1 MALAQSNA
9 AAPAMAPAIA
19 PAGAAMGILTALSLS
34 HMCNDMVQS
43 VAQAMYPTF
52 RDLYGLSFLQLG
64 LVTLAFQGTASI
76 LQPLVGYLTDR
87 RPTPLA
93 LPGAMAATFVGIV
106 CFALTRGYPLL
117 VASVAVIG
125 IGSAIFHP
133 EASRAAR
140 SASGGR
146 HGLAQSLFQLGGNFG
161 QAIGPLLVALIV
173 TPLGQ
178 TSALLFAGLALIAMY
193 LLARVSQWRVARM
206 AAQAAQP
213 KKPALANTLPRAVV
227 LRSLSILML
236 LVFSKVSYL
245 SGLGTYYAV
254 YLKDNFGLS
263 NQQAQLLLFVFLLAN
278 AAGTF
283 IGGPIGDRYGRK
295 FVIWASIVGVLP
307 FTLALPYLGLVGT
320 VICTICIGLVLA
332 SAFSAIVV
340 YAQELSP
347 GNVGMMAGL
356 FFGLSFGLGGVAAAV
371 LGWIADMTSLRLVY
385 QITAFLPFIGLLTA
399 FLPNVRTKPL

>member
-1 MALAQSNA
+1 MALAQSTA
-9 AAPAMAPAIA
+9 SAPPVTSAVA
-19 PAGAAMGILTALSLS
+19 PAGAAMGILAALSLS

-87 RPTPLA
+87 RPAPLA
-93 LPGAMAATFVGIV
+93 LPGAMAATFIGIV

-117 VASVAVIG
+117 VASVAIIG
-125 IGSAIFHP
+125 VGSAIFHP

-193 LLARVSQWRVARM
+193 LLTRVSRWRVARM

-213 KKPALANTLPRAVV
+213 KKTAPASTLPRGVV
-227 LRSLSILML
+227 LRSLAILML

-263 NQQAQLLLFVFLLAN
+263 NQQAQILLFVFLLAN

-283 IGGPIGDRYGRK
+283 LGGPIGDRYGRK

-307 FTLALPYLGLVGT
+307 FTLALPYLGLWGT

-347 GNVGMMAGL
+347 GNVGVIAGL

-399 FLPNVRTKPL
+399 FLPNVRQKPL

>member
-1 MALAQSNA
+1 M
-9 AAPAMAPAIA
+9 
-19 PAGAAMGILTALSLS
+19 
-34 HMCNDMVQS
+34 
-43 VAQAMYPTF
+43 
-52 RDLYGLSFLQLG
+52 
-64 LVTLAFQGTASI
+64 
-76 LQPLVGYLTDR
+76 
-87 RPTPLA
+87 
-93 LPGAMAATFVGIV
+93 
-106 CFALTRGYPLL
+106 
-117 VASVAVIG
+117 
-125 IGSAIFHP
+125 
-133 EASRAAR
+133 
-140 SASGGR
+140 
-146 HGLAQSLFQLGGNFG
+146 AQSLFQLGGNFG

-295 FVIWASIVGVLP
+295 FVIWLSIVGVLP
-307 FTLALPYLGLVGT
+307 FTLALPHANFEFTIALS
-320 VICTICIGLVLA
+320 VIIGLVLA

-340 YAQELSP
+340 YAQELVP
-347 GNVGMMAGL
+347 GNVGAIAGL
-356 FFGLSFGLGGVAAAV
+356 FFGLSFGLGGIGAAL
-371 LGWIADMTSLRLVY
+371 LGALADRTSLGFVY
-385 QITAFLPFIGLLTA
+385 NICAFLPAIGLLTW
-399 FLPNVRTKPL
+399 FLPDIRSRKL